1 VYEFVGQVV
10 EANAF
15 SSHGISELV
24 AEFFVGNDIETREV
38 RGMRADIYIN

>member
-1 VYEFVGQVV
+1 MGQAV
-10 EANAF
+10 EAIDL